1 MKLYDDYETEISFKY
16 LKEVV
21 NILDDPICILGGW
34 AVYFTVNERMK
45 ADRTMGYLGSKDI
58 DLGFHID
65 KTVTDKF
72 LKKTPIAK
80 TITVLEQ
87 NGFKPLSFRYYKD
100 ISIETGKEL
109 TKEQSVITPIHD
121 IFQIYVDLIVDE
133 IHPTFKKTFGLNPI
147 DESLLKHVFKDRRNR
162 TELKEFEKMLWLP
175 IPEILLATKIKSL
188 PNRTKDNKKIKDL
201 CDIYSLGWYS
211 VKNLEQLK
219 DGVSH
224 FNTKKERDKVLKCIK
239 TEEYLLDSC
248 QQVMGVEKE
257 TIKNLVIDL
266 LKGNK

>member
-1 MKLYDDYETEISFKY
+1 MKLYPNYETEISFKY

-21 NILDDPICILGGW
+21 SILDDPICILGGW
-34 AVYFTVNERMK
+34 AVYFTVNERIK
-45 ADRTMGYLGSKDI
+45 ADIGIGYLGSKDV

-65 KTVTDKF
+65 KTITDKS
-72 LKKTPIAK
+72 LKKAPIAK
-80 TITVLEQ
+80 TIKLLEQ

-109 TKEQSVITPIHD
+109 TREQSVITPMHD

-133 IHPTFKKTFGLNPI
+133 IHPKFKKTFGLDPI
-147 DESLLKHVFKDRRNR
+147 DESLLKHVFEEKRNR
-162 TELKEFEKMLWLP
+162 IELKEFEKMLWLP
-175 IPEILLATKIKSL
+175 TPEILLATKIKSL

-211 VKNLEQLK
+211 GKELGPLK
-219 DGVSH
+219 EAINR
-224 FNTKKERDKVLKCIK
+224 FNTKKERDDVLKCIK
-239 TEEYLLDSC
+239 TEEYLLGSC
-248 QQVMGVEKE
+248 QQAMGIEKE
-257 TIKNLVIDL
+257 IIKNLVIEL